1 MRARAPRGPGR
12 CAGGGAEPV
21 CSSSAG
27 KAMVCFGSTF
37 IELPKA
43 KTEEMLQ
50 KGTAGC
56 ARR

>member
-1 MRARAPRGPGR
+1 
-12 CAGGGAEPV
+12 
-21 CSSSAG
+21 
-27 KAMVCFGSTF
+27 MVCFGSTF